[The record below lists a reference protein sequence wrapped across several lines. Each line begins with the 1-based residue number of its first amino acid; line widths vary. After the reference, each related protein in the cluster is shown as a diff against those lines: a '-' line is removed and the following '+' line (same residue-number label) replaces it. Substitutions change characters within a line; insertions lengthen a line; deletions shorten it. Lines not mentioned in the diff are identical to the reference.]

1 MMMAMMQDDDDDHDH
16 VVGQDGL
23 AMVQTGSWPLKHHH
37 CVKGLQQFLILITE
51 GKHPLAP
58 LVSNAFLRE
67 IPFYEWY
74 GWARPWQF
82 VECVVAVVVATMEK
96 KTMSMT
102 MWAMMTM
109 ISDTIDYDWGDNDGD
124 DMGDHDGDDTG

>member
-1 MMMAMMQDDDDDHDH
+1 MMMRMMHDDDDDH

-23 AMVQTGSWPLKHHH
+23 AIVQTRSWPMNYHH
-37 CVKGLQQFLILITE
+37 CVQGLTKFLVLIMD

-58 LVSNAFLRE
+58 YVSNAFLRG
-67 IPFYEWY
+67 IRLQAYY
-74 GWARPWQF
+74 KWARPWQF

-109 ISDTIDYDWGDNDGD
+109 ISDTW
-124 DMGDHDGDDTG
+124 